1 MVAWRLTFI
10 KLLIGASPI
19 HRFVTLNHSS
29 LFPEKETER
38 MRNKAVDVLGDFVSV
53 GGGVK
58 EDGSGGGRDL
68 EEIITPLSNQEEVIW
83 PVRLPQWILTPQ

>member
-1 MVAWRLTFI
+1 MESF
-10 KLLIGASPI
+10 
-19 HRFVTLNHSS
+19 
-29 LFPEKETER
+29 
-38 MRNKAVDVLGDFVSV
+38 DVLGDFVSV
-53 GGGVK
+53 GGGGGVK

>member
-1 MVAWRLTFI
+1 MFWGT
-10 KLLIGASPI
+10 
-19 HRFVTLNHSS
+19 SS
-29 LFPEKETER
+29 L
-38 MRNKAVDVLGDFVSV
+38 LG